1 MYRYEGLQNLNT
13 VPGEMNM
20 KVLGITGGVGSG
32 KSTVLEY
39 LRESY
44 GAYLIECDDVGRKL
58 QEPGEICYRPMIE
71 LFGRQVVKEDNSIDR
86 RAVAQM
92 VFRDSRL
99 REELNAI
106 VHPAVKKRVNQLIT
120 EHQDSPLIVVE
131 AALLLDDH
139 YDEIC
144 DEIWY
149 IYADE
154 DTRRRRLKDSRGYT
168 DERITQMFRS
178 QRADES
184 FRALCALTI
193 DNSSENVQ
201 NTFWQLDNALARRD
215 IAKIS

>member
-1 MYRYEGLQNLNT
+1 MKTLRG
-13 VPGEMNM
+13 MKM

-44 GAYLIECDDVGRKL
+44 GAYLIECDEVGRKL
-58 QEPGEICYRPMIE
+58 QEPGETCYRPMIE

-106 VHPAVKKRVNQLIT
+106 VHPAVKEKVNQLIT

>member
-1 MYRYEGLQNLNT
+1 MKTLR
-13 VPGEMNM
+13 EMKM

-44 GAYLIECDDVGRKL
+44 GAYLIECDEVGRKL
-58 QEPGEICYRPMIE
+58 QEPGETCYRPMIE
-71 LFGRQVVKEDNSIDR
+71 LFGRQVVKADNSIDR

-106 VHPAVKKRVNQLIT
+106 VHPAVKERVNQLIT

>member
-1 MYRYEGLQNLNT
+1 
-13 VPGEMNM
+13 M

-58 QEPGEICYRPMIE
+58 QEPGETCYRPMIE
-71 LFGRQVVKEDNSIDR
+71 LCGRQVVKEDNSIDR

-92 VFRDSRL
+92 VFGDSRL

-106 VHPAVKKRVNQLIT
+106 VHPAVKERVNQLIT

>member
-1 MYRYEGLQNLNT
+1 MKTLR
-13 VPGEMNM
+13 EMKM

-58 QEPGEICYRPMIE
+58 QEPGETCYRPMIE

-106 VHPAVKKRVNQLIT
+106 VHPAVKERVNQLIT

>member
-1 MYRYEGLQNLNT
+1 MGRTLR
-13 VPGEMNM
+13 EMKM

-44 GAYLIECDDVGRKL
+44 GAYLIECDEVGRKL
-58 QEPGEICYRPMIE
+58 QEPGETCYRPMIE

-106 VHPAVKKRVNQLIT
+106 VHPAVKERVNQLIT

>member
-1 MYRYEGLQNLNT
+1 MKTLR
-13 VPGEMNM
+13 EMKM

-44 GAYLIECDDVGRKL
+44 GAYLIECDEVGRKL
-58 QEPGEICYRPMIE
+58 QEPGETCYRPMIE

-106 VHPAVKKRVNQLIT
+106 VHPAVKERVNLLIT

>member
-1 MYRYEGLQNLNT
+1 MKTLR
-13 VPGEMNM
+13 EMKM

-44 GAYLIECDDVGRKL
+44 GAYLIECDEVGRKL

-106 VHPAVKKRVNQLIT
+106 VHPAVKERVNQLIT

>member
-1 MYRYEGLQNLNT
+1 MKTLR
-13 VPGEMNM
+13 EMKM

-44 GAYLIECDDVGRKL
+44 GAYLIECDEVGRKL
-58 QEPGEICYRPMIE
+58 QEPGETCYRPMIE

-106 VHPAVKKRVNQLIT
+106 VHPAVKERVNQLIT
-120 EHQDSPLIVVE
+120 ERQDSPLIVVE

>member
-1 MYRYEGLQNLNT
+1 MKTLR
-13 VPGEMNM
+13 EMNM

-58 QEPGEICYRPMIE
+58 QEPGETCYRPMIE

-106 VHPAVKKRVNQLIT
+106 VHPAVKEKVNQLIT

-184 FRALCALTI
+184 FRTLCALTI

>member
-1 MYRYEGLQNLNT
+1 MKTLR
-13 VPGEMNM
+13 EMKM

-39 LRESY
+39 LIESY

-106 VHPAVKKRVNQLIT
+106 VHPAVKERVNQLIT